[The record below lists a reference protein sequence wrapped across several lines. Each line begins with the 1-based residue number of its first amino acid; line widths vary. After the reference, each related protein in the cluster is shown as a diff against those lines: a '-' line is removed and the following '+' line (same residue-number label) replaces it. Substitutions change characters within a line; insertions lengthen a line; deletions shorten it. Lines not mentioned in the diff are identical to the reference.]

1 MQDLKISLAAARV
14 NKKMTQEE
22 VAKALGVSKST
33 VVAWENDKRYPNAK
47 QMSDMAN
54 LYGISIENIFLK

>member
-33 VVAWENDKRYPNAK
+33 VVAWEMINDTR
-47 QMSDMAN
+47 MRSR
-54 LYGISIENIFLK
+54 